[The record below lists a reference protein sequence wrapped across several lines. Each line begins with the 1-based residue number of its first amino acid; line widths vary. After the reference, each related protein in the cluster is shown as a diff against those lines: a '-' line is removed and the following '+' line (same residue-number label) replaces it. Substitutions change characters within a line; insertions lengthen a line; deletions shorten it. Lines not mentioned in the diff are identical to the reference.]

1 MPYVNRYTLVL
12 YIPCSC
18 VNGDAWS
25 WKGPIGALDGWLGP
39 THHIA
44 CIQCEPHHPCP
55 SSVPPATAPL
65 CCPQASMP
73 ELPSAK
79 RERYLGLGLPMYDV
93 LILAEDVA
101 TARLFDAV
109 LASGV
114 AAKTASNWIMGDVMA
129 YCNVRGRGRGAS

>member
-1 MPYVNRYTLVL
+1 
-12 YIPCSC
+12 
-18 VNGDAWS
+18 
-25 WKGPIGALDGWLGP
+25 
-39 THHIA
+39 
-44 CIQCEPHHPCP
+44 
-55 SSVPPATAPL
+55 
-65 CCPQASMP
+65 MP